1 MGGLELQ
8 GHLAEMQVGRPI
20 VFISGH
26 ATESEQTSAMMRG
39 AAAFLHKP
47 FSDESLLKAIR
58 ESMARGRA
66 GLNLHPEMLRNW
78 VCPAP

>member
-1 MGGLELQ
+1 
-8 GHLAEMQVGRPI
+8 MQVGRPI

-47 FSDESLLKAIR
+47 FSDESLR
-58 ESMARGRA
+58 RPSGNHGA
-66 GLNLHPEMLRNW
+66 GPGGLDRILRCAQSGLP
-78 VCPAP
+78 VVP